1 MKPNILVGLKIAE
14 LYPDNLVPVAVID
27 EKTNKWS
34 VALIEVKDGV
44 LLDTIYAIDGYKW
57 ENKEDALIEMELLLK
72 DLLKTIKTMS
82 N

>member
-34 VALIEVKDGV
+34 VALIQVEDGI
-44 LLDTIYAIDGYKW
+44 LGDTIYALDSYKW
-57 ENKEDALIEMELLLK
+57 NDKEDALAEMDNVLK
-72 DLLKTIKTMS
+72 QLLKTIKTMS